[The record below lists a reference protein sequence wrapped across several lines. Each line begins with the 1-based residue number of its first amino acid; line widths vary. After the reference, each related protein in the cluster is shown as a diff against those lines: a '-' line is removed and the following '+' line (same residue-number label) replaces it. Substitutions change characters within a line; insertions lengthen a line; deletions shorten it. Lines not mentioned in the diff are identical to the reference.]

1 MFSASLSPHAHGWGA
16 QVVGSPPDMQA
27 LGLVS
32 QLCQGGLQA
41 LQPGMLSGTSPGSI
55 RCPLVSSTEPSWG
68 CVSAVRC
75 CAFSPSPPTPGALRC
90 LMELEMVPEQSMA
103 AL

>member
-75 CAFSPSPPTPGALRC
+75 CAFSPPPPSGALRC